1 MITLNELVVK
11 FMGLLGA
18 AVLVNWGGIVED
30 KEIEYNE
37 WHSKEHMPERISL
50 PGFLRG
56 LRAVGIPGTDLN
68 HKYFM
73 MYEAER
79 KEVFT
84 SRKYLERLNNPT
96 EWTKEILSNYLSP
109 SRTIC
114 SVISTKSIGVG
125 GYLSTIR
132 FLGGKILNNHNVE
145 NLKSFVPE
153 TLKLNGVTGIHIIL
167 GDSSYGQMNTEEKK
181 YRSLQGLNDQIVSQA
196 VIVEGLNYNSL
207 EAAIK
212 KFKNKYSFKESN
224 KLIINYYVCQNIL
237 TKQDLN
243 H

>member
-1 MITLNELVVK
+1 MVIML
-11 FMGLLGA
+11 MGLLGG

-56 LRAVGIPGTDLN
+56 LRAVGIPGTDIN

-73 MYEAER
+73 MYEAEE
-79 KEVFT
+79 KEVFI

-114 SVISTKSIGVG
+114 SVISSKSVGVG
-125 GYLSTIR
+125 GYLATIR
-132 FLGGKILNNHNVE
+132 FLGENILNNHNVE
-145 NLKSFVPE
+145 NLKSFTPII
-153 TLKLNGVTGIHIIL
+153 LKLNGVTGMHVIL

-181 YRSLQGLNDQIVSQA
+181 YRSSQGLNDQIVSQA
-196 VIVEGLNYNSL
+196 VIIEGMNYHSL
-207 EAAIK
+207 ETAVKNIK
-212 KFKNKYSFKESN
+212 KKYTLKEN
-224 KLIINYYVCQNIL
+224 NDLIINFYICQNIL
-237 TKQDLN
+237 TQQDLF
-243 H
+243 HK

>member
-56 LRAVGIPGTDLN
+56 LRALGIPGTDLN

-84 SRKYLERLNNPT
+84 SRKYLERLNAN
-96 EWTKEILSNYLSP
+96 
-109 SRTIC
+109 
-114 SVISTKSIGVG
+114 
-125 GYLSTIR
+125 
-132 FLGGKILNNHNVE
+132 
-145 NLKSFVPE
+145 
-153 TLKLNGVTGIHIIL
+153 TL
-167 GDSSYGQMNTEEKK
+167 
-181 YRSLQGLNDQIVSQA
+181 
-196 VIVEGLNYNSL
+196 
-207 EAAIK
+207 
-212 KFKNKYSFKESN
+212 
-224 KLIINYYVCQNIL
+224 
-237 TKQDLN
+237 
-243 H
+243 

>member
-1 MITLNELVVK
+1 
-11 FMGLLGA
+11 MGLLGN
-18 AVLVNWGGIVED
+18 AVLVNWGGIVET

-56 LRAVGIPGTDLN
+56 LRTVGIPGTDLN

-73 MYEAER
+73 MYEAEQ

-114 SVISTKSIGVG
+114 SVVYSKSIGIG
-125 GYLSTIR
+125 GYFATIR
-132 FLGGKILNNHNVE
+132 FLGEKILTKHNVE
-145 NLKSFVPE
+145 NLKLFTPKI
-153 TLKLNGVTGIHIIL
+153 LKLNCITGIHVIL
-167 GDSSYGQMNTEEKK
+167 GDSSYGQMNTEEK
-181 YRSLQGLNDQIVSQA
+181 
-196 VIVEGLNYNSL
+196 
-207 EAAIK
+207 
-212 KFKNKYSFKESN
+212 
-224 KLIINYYVCQNIL
+224 
-237 TKQDLN
+237 
-243 H
+243 

>member
-1 MITLNELVVK
+1 MS
-11 FMGLLGA
+11 LLGS
-18 AVLVNWGGIVED
+18 AVLVNWGGIVKS
-30 KEIEYNE
+30 KEKEYNE

-56 LRAVGIPGTDLN
+56 LRAVGISGTDIN

-73 MYEAER
+73 MYEAEA
-79 KEVFT
+79 KEVFV

-114 SVISTKSIGVG
+114 SVISSKSIGVG

-145 NLKSFVPE
+145 NLKFFVPKI
-153 TLKLNGVTGIHIIL
+153 LRLNGVTGMHVIL

-181 YRSLQGLNDQIVSQA
+181 YRSSQGLNDQIVSQA
-196 VIVEGLNYNSL
+196 VIIEGLNYLSL
-207 EAAIK
+207 ETAIK
-212 KFKNKYSFKESN
+212 NLKNKYFLKESN
-224 KLIINYYVCQNIL
+224 DLIINYYICQNIL
-237 TKQDLN
+237 THQDLLN
-243 H
+243 K

>member
-1 MITLNELVVK
+1 
-11 FMGLLGA
+11 MGFLGG

-56 LRAVGIPGTDLN
+56 LRAVGIPGTDIN

-73 MYEAER
+73 IYEAKS
-79 KEVFT
+79 KEVFV

-114 SVISTKSIGVG
+114 SVISSKSIGVG
-125 GYLSTIR
+125 GYFATIR
-132 FLGGKILNNHNVE
+132 FLGENIQNNHNVE
-145 NLKSFVPE
+145 NLKSFTPII
-153 TLKLNGVTGIHIIL
+153 LKLNGVTRHACAP
-167 GDSSYGQMNTEEKK
+167 
-181 YRSLQGLNDQIVSQA
+181 R
-196 VIVEGLNYNSL
+196 
-207 EAAIK
+207 
-212 KFKNKYSFKESN
+212 
-224 KLIINYYVCQNIL
+224 
-237 TKQDLN
+237 
-243 H
+243 